1 MITLAIKRLF
11 IKSFK
16 ITAMSRKFTTQEEEE
31 LHNDFKI
38 ILEMISTSKHT
49 IADVSLLQ
57 LKIKAVELKEKH
69 NIK

>member
-1 MITLAIKRLF
+1 
-11 IKSFK
+11 
-16 ITAMSRKFTTQEEEE
+16 MSRKFTTQEEEE

>member
-1 MITLAIKRLF
+1 M
-11 IKSFK
+11 K
-16 ITAMSRKFTTQEEEE
+16 IKFTTQREEE
-31 LHNDFKI
+31 LHNDLKTV
-38 ILEMISTSKHT
+38 LEMISTAKHT